1 MIAIIRALAFKIV
14 HKVVRNV
21 TVAFVGVK
29 TLIIWISFNAREG
42 SELFVE
48 NVCELNVSQKK
59 SIYFREYSSCI
70 VNCAPAD
77 VNCYAFCSREFQEST
92 QKCPCGSKCLTGCPC
107 DEFRQGYHF
116 VEK

>member
-48 NVCELNVSQKK
+48 NIRELNVSRKK
-59 SIYFREYSSCI
+59 
-70 VNCAPAD
+70 
-77 VNCYAFCSREFQEST
+77 
-92 QKCPCGSKCLTGCPC
+92 
-107 DEFRQGYHF
+107 
-116 VEK
+116 